1 MLAVGVFVYLIV
13 ILFKRR
19 DINLLRRDLFTLTVI
34 LCLIFFNSD
43 DPFVKIQLYI
53 YPMILSIF
61 LSLFVN
67 HRINSTAL
75 IAMLILIVCLLIPL
89 IMIQIGMVDDTF
101 LLLKK
106 SNTNVM
112 NISSQLI
119 KPTIDFTVI
128 KHFLYL
134 VAYILFVVFNS
145 DLYADGR
152 YIEKLLND
160 VTKWFKILIVSLII
174 EWTFVNALGGF
185 NDRQIMSDLFSLNG
199 TFQTSNWYTWNS
211 YSVCLWFSERSSYGI
226 IIFYYLILLKKK
238 FLKTSDWIWCLLAAV
253 ACYCTGS
260 STALIITIAFMAAE
274 CAIIVLKNRRINQ
287 ILIVAIIV
295 ACGLFVLINY
305 YSVYSPKLLAF
316 MNNKDEWGSGHFR
329 AQSILYGIDAIKKYP
344 LFGVGIGTIYAHSM
358 LIQTL
363 GNIGIIGVIV
373 SLWIHQIVCPV
384 RLNFRN
390 VVSIAF
396 FIGISYGAFMV
407 QHFTSPVIILIF
419 IILHREGGI
428 LDASKNT
435 QSDPLLLVRGKSFV

>member
-253 ACYCTGS
+253 A
-260 STALIITIAFMAAE
+260 
-274 CAIIVLKNRRINQ
+274 R
-287 ILIVAIIV
+287 
-295 ACGLFVLINY
+295 
-305 YSVYSPKLLAF
+305 
-316 MNNKDEWGSGHFR
+316 
-329 AQSILYGIDAIKKYP
+329 
-344 LFGVGIGTIYAHSM
+344 
-358 LIQTL
+358 
-363 GNIGIIGVIV
+363 
-373 SLWIHQIVCPV
+373 
-384 RLNFRN
+384 
-390 VVSIAF
+390 
-396 FIGISYGAFMV
+396 
-407 QHFTSPVIILIF
+407 
-419 IILHREGGI
+419 
-428 LDASKNT
+428 
-435 QSDPLLLVRGKSFV
+435 